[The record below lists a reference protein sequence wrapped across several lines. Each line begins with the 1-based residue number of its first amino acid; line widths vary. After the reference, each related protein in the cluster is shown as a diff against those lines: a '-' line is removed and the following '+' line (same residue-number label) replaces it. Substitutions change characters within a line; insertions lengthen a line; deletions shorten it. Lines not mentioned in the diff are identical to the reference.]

1 MRLTVRELIDAK
13 EVGGVDELEKILR
26 GSTEGELSAVRA
38 DLYSL
43 IESVEE
49 ARPVEES
56 NEE

>member
-13 EVGGVDELEKILR
+13 EVGVDELEKILR